1 MARGLDILGDPWSM
15 LVLREVFFGNGRFD
29 AMKQRLG
36 AADSVL
42 TKRLAGL
49 VDAGLLA
56 RRPYDDGGRTRQE
69 YVLTAKGEDA
79 LPVLNAVVIWAEK
92 HLPAPSEQA
101 HMFVIHSG
109 CGERT
114 SSADTCTACGEPL
127 TAANTS
133 WHSLSRTADPVPLAS
148 AGTGD
153 PCPERNRRMSAPETT
168 VTPAPVRRRIHP
180 AWTVAAVAFLALVG
194 AAGFRAAP
202 GVLMVPLQNEFGWS
216 TTVLSAAVSIN
227 LVLFGLTAPFAAA
240 LMERFGIR
248 AVTAVA
254 LVLIGAGSALTVL
267 VTQSWQILLTW
278 GLLIGLGTGSMALVF
293 AATIANTW
301 FAKSRGLVI
310 GILTAGSAA
319 GQLVFLPFIAAL
331 AQDPGWRQAS
341 LLIAAGALAVVPL
354 VLMFLKNS
362 PADVGVLPYGA
373 TPPAAGPN
381 AGTESS
387 GPEPTGPAAGQEA
400 QEPRRNAAVR
410 ALQVLKR
417 ASKVRTFWA
426 LVAGF
431 AICGATTNGLIGT
444 HFIPSAHDHGMP
456 ETTAAGLLAVVGLF
470 DIVGTI
476 ASGWLTDRFN
486 PRILLA
492 VYYQFRGIGLLV
504 LPLLLSATVQ
514 PSMIVFVVIYG
525 LDWVATVPP
534 TAAICRQVFGADGS
548 VVFGWVF
555 AAHQLGAAAA
565 ALAAGAVR
573 DATGQYTY
581 AWFAAAAMC
590 TIAAVISAT
599 IRKDARKPES
609 VPVPA

>member
-1 MARGLDILGDPWSM
+1 MSTLPEEAAGSPA
-15 LVLREVFFGNGRFD
+15 ET
-29 AMKQRLG
+29 AM
-36 AADSVL
+36 
-42 TKRLAGL
+42 
-49 VDAGLLA
+49 
-56 RRPYDDGGRTRQE
+56 
-69 YVLTAKGEDA
+69 
-79 LPVLNAVVIWAEK
+79 
-92 HLPAPSEQA
+92 
-101 HMFVIHSG
+101 M
-109 CGERT
+109 
-114 SSADTCTACGEPL
+114 
-127 TAANTS
+127 
-133 WHSLSRTADPVPLAS
+133 
-148 AGTGD
+148 
-153 PCPERNRRMSAPETT
+153 
-168 VTPAPVRRRIHP
+168 PAPVQRRRLHP

-202 GVLMVPLQNEFGWS
+202 GVLMVPLQQEFGWS

-248 AVTAVA
+248 TVTATA
-254 LVLIGAGSALTVL
+254 LVLIGMGSALTVL
-267 VTQSWQILLTW
+267 VNQSWQILLTW

-310 GILTAGSAA
+310 GVLTAGSAA
-319 GQLVFLPFIAAL
+319 GQLVFLPFIAML

-354 VLMFLKNS
+354 VLKFLKNS
-362 PADVGVLPYGA
+362 PADVGVLPYG
-373 TPPAAGPN
+373 
-381 AGTESS
+381 TEQVDADAV
-387 GPEPTGPAAGQEA
+387 EPVETKTAVAPDQ
-400 QEPRRNAAVR
+400 PRANAAVR
-410 ALQVLKR
+410 ALQVLRR

-426 LVAGF
+426 LAAGF

-456 ETTAAGLLAVVGLF
+456 ETTAAGLLAVVGIF
-470 DIVGTI
+470 DIIGTI

-486 PRILLA
+486 PRVLLA

-504 LPLLLSATVQ
+504 LPLLLNAEVQ

-534 TAAICRQVFGADGS
+534 TAAICRETFGADGS

-565 ALAAGAVR
+565 AIAAGALR
-573 DATGQYTY
+573 DATGHYTY
-581 AWFAAAAMC
+581 AWFGAAAMC

-599 IRKDARKPES
+599 IRRHHGSREAE
-609 VPVPA
+609 PVAA

>member
-1 MARGLDILGDPWSM
+1 MSATETTL
-15 LVLREVFFGNGRFD
+15 
-29 AMKQRLG
+29 
-36 AADSVL
+36 
-42 TKRLAGL
+42 
-49 VDAGLLA
+49 
-56 RRPYDDGGRTRQE
+56 
-69 YVLTAKGEDA
+69 
-79 LPVLNAVVIWAEK
+79 
-92 HLPAPSEQA
+92 LPAPK
-101 HMFVIHSG
+101 
-109 CGERT
+109 
-114 SSADTCTACGEPL
+114 
-127 TAANTS
+127 
-133 WHSLSRTADPVPLAS
+133 
-148 AGTGD
+148 
-153 PCPERNRRMSAPETT
+153 
-168 VTPAPVRRRIHP
+168 RRIHP
-180 AWTVAAVAFLALVG
+180 AWIVAGVAFLALVG

-202 GVLMVPLQNEFGWS
+202 GVLMVPLQDEFGWS

-254 LVLIGAGSALTVL
+254 LVLIAAGSALTVL

-301 FAKSRGLVI
+301 FVKSRGLVI

-354 VLMFLKNS
+354 VLKFLKNS
-362 PADVGVLPYGA
+362 PAAAGVLPYGA
-373 TPPAAGPN
+373 EAEPGSA
-381 AGTESS
+381 
-387 GPEPTGPAAGQEA
+387 PEPDAAAPGAE
-400 QEPRRNAAVR
+400 EPQQNAAVR

-444 HFIPSAHDHGMP
+444 HFIPSAHDHGMAP
-456 ETTAAGLLAVVGLF
+456 TTAAGLLAVVGIF

-565 ALAAGAVR
+565 ALAAGAIR

-581 AWFAAAAMC
+581 AWFGAAAMC
-590 TIAAVISAT
+590 TIAAVVSAT
-599 IRKDARKPES
+599 IRKDASKRE
-609 VPVPA
+609 VAAVPA

>member
-1 MARGLDILGDPWSM
+1 M
-15 LVLREVFFGNGRFD
+15 
-29 AMKQRLG
+29 
-36 AADSVL
+36 
-42 TKRLAGL
+42 
-49 VDAGLLA
+49 
-56 RRPYDDGGRTRQE
+56 
-69 YVLTAKGEDA
+69 
-79 LPVLNAVVIWAEK
+79 
-92 HLPAPSEQA
+92 SEP
-101 HMFVIHSG
+101 
-109 CGERT
+109 RT
-114 SSADTCTACGEPL
+114 ST
-127 TAANTS
+127 
-133 WHSLSRTADPVPLAS
+133 
-148 AGTGD
+148 
-153 PCPERNRRMSAPETT
+153 
-168 VTPAPVRRRIHP
+168 RRRIHP
-180 AWTVAAVAFLALVG
+180 AWIVAVVAFLALVG

-202 GVLMVPLQNEFGWS
+202 GVLMVPLQTEFGWS

-267 VTQSWQILLTW
+267 VNQSWQILLTW

-293 AATIANTW
+293 AATVANTW
-301 FAKSRGLVI
+301 FVKSRGLVI

-331 AQDPGWRQAS
+331 AQSPGWRQAS

-354 VLMFLKNS
+354 VLKFLKNS
-362 PADVGVLPYGA
+362 PADVGALPYGA
-373 TPPAAGPN
+373 E
-381 AGTESS
+381 TESAE
-387 GPEPTGPAAGQEA
+387 GGATAGETATPGEQAVPAG
-400 QEPRRNAAVR
+400 PRRNAAVR

-417 ASKVRTFWA
+417 ASRVRTFWA

-444 HFIPSAHDHGMP
+444 HFIPSAHDHGMA
-456 ETTAAGLLAVVGLF
+456 ETTAAGLLAVVGIF
-470 DIVGTI
+470 DILGTI

-504 LPLLLSATVQ
+504 LPLLLSAEIQ
-514 PSMIVFVVIYG
+514 PSMIVFVIIYG

-599 IRKDARKPES
+599 IRKDTGKQAA

>member
-1 MARGLDILGDPWSM
+1 MSAPRTTP
-15 LVLREVFFGNGRFD
+15 
-29 AMKQRLG
+29 
-36 AADSVL
+36 
-42 TKRLAGL
+42 
-49 VDAGLLA
+49 A
-56 RRPYDDGGRTRQE
+56 RRPST
-69 YVLTAKGEDA
+69 
-79 LPVLNAVVIWAEK
+79 
-92 HLPAPSEQA
+92 
-101 HMFVIHSG
+101 
-109 CGERT
+109 
-114 SSADTCTACGEPL
+114 
-127 TAANTS
+127 
-133 WHSLSRTADPVPLAS
+133 
-148 AGTGD
+148 
-153 PCPERNRRMSAPETT
+153 
-168 VTPAPVRRRIHP
+168 RRRIHP
-180 AWTVAAVAFLALVG
+180 AWIVAAVAFLALVG

-248 AVTAVA
+248 AVTSVA

-267 VTQSWQILLTW
+267 VNESWQILLTW

-293 AATIANTW
+293 AATVANTW
-301 FAKSRGLVI
+301 FVKSRGLVI

-331 AQDPGWRQAS
+331 AQSPGWRQAS

-354 VLMFLKNS
+354 VLKFLKNS
-362 PADVGVLPYGA
+362 PADAGTLPYGA
-373 TPPAAGPN
+373 DAADDASAGQADGRADAAAADGPATTAVQAAAPGSPAVPAA
-381 AGTESS
+381 
-387 GPEPTGPAAGQEA
+387 
-400 QEPRRNAAVR
+400 PRRNAAVR

-444 HFIPSAHDHGMP
+444 HFIPSAHDHGMA
-456 ETTAAGLLAVVGLF
+456 ETTAAGLLAVVGIF
-470 DIVGTI
+470 DILGTI

-504 LPLLLSATVQ
+504 LPLLLSAEVQ

-599 IRKDARKPES
+599 IRKDAGNKAP

>member
-1 MARGLDILGDPWSM
+1 MSTLPD
-15 LVLREVFFGNGRFD
+15 E
-29 AMKQRLG
+29 
-36 AADSVL
+36 AAD
-42 TKRLAGL
+42 
-49 VDAGLLA
+49 
-56 RRPYDDGGRTRQE
+56 
-69 YVLTAKGEDA
+69 
-79 LPVLNAVVIWAEK
+79 I
-92 HLPAPSEQA
+92 PAAQA
-101 HMFVIHSG
+101 FQPRG
-109 CGERT
+109 
-114 SSADTCTACGEPL
+114 P
-127 TAANTS
+127 
-133 WHSLSRTADPVPLAS
+133 
-148 AGTGD
+148 
-153 PCPERNRRMSAPETT
+153 
-168 VTPAPVRRRIHP
+168 RRRLHP
-180 AWTVAAVAFLALVG
+180 AWIVAAVAFLALVG

-202 GVLMVPLQNEFGWS
+202 GVLMVPLQQEFGWS

-248 AVTAVA
+248 AVTATA
-254 LVLIGAGSALTVL
+254 LVLIGMGSALTVL
-267 VTQSWQILLTW
+267 VNQSWQILLTW

-301 FAKSRGLVI
+301 FSRSRGLVI

-319 GQLVFLPFIAAL
+319 GQLVFLPFIAIL

-354 VLMFLKNS
+354 VLKFLKNS
-362 PADVGVLPYGA
+362 AADAGVLPYGA
-373 TPPAAGPN
+373 APAEGGAVEQPAAAPGDRP
-381 AGTESS
+381 
-387 GPEPTGPAAGQEA
+387 
-400 QEPRRNAAVR
+400 NAAVR
-410 ALQVLKR
+410 ALQVLRR
-417 ASKVRTFWA
+417 ASRVRTFWA
-426 LVAGF
+426 LAAGF

-456 ETTAAGLLAVVGLF
+456 ETTAAGLLAVVGIF

-486 PRILLA
+486 PRVLLA

-504 LPLLLSATVQ
+504 LPLLLNAEVQ

-534 TAAICRQVFGADGS
+534 TAAICRETFGADGS

-565 ALAAGAVR
+565 AIAAGALR
-573 DATGQYTY
+573 DATGHYTY
-581 AWFAAAAMC
+581 AWFGAAAMC

-599 IRKDARKPES
+599 IRRNRTPQEAE
-609 VPVPA
+609 PAPA

>member
-1 MARGLDILGDPWSM
+1 
-15 LVLREVFFGNGRFD
+15 
-29 AMKQRLG
+29 
-36 AADSVL
+36 
-42 TKRLAGL
+42 
-49 VDAGLLA
+49 
-56 RRPYDDGGRTRQE
+56 
-69 YVLTAKGEDA
+69 
-79 LPVLNAVVIWAEK
+79 
-92 HLPAPSEQA
+92 
-101 HMFVIHSG
+101 
-109 CGERT
+109 
-114 SSADTCTACGEPL
+114 
-127 TAANTS
+127 
-133 WHSLSRTADPVPLAS
+133 
-148 AGTGD
+148 
-153 PCPERNRRMSAPETT
+153 
-168 VTPAPVRRRIHP
+168 
-180 AWTVAAVAFLALVG
+180 VAAVAFLALVG

-202 GVLMVPLQNEFGWS
+202 GVLMVPLQQEFGWS
-216 TTVLSAAVSIN
+216 TTVLSSAVSIN

-254 LVLIGAGSALTVL
+254 LALIGAGSALTVL
-267 VTQSWQILLTW
+267 VNQSWQILLTW

-319 GQLVFLPFIAAL
+319 GQLVFLPFIALL

-354 VLMFLKNS
+354 VLKFLKNS
-362 PADVGVLPYGA
+362 PADVGALPYGA
-373 TPPAAGPN
+373 EDPSGAADDSSVPAGAAN
-381 AGTESS
+381 ASTV
-387 GPEPTGPAAGQEA
+387 AGQPVGA
-400 QEPRRNAAVR
+400 AEPRRNAAVR
-410 ALQVLKR
+410 ALQVLR
-417 ASKVRTFWA
+417 SASRNRTFWA
-426 LVAGF
+426 LAAGF

-456 ETTAAGLLAVVGLF
+456 ETTAAGLLAVVGIF
-470 DIVGTI
+470 DILGTI

-504 LPLLLSATVQ
+504 LPLLLGSSVQ

-565 ALAAGAVR
+565 ALAAGAIR
-573 DATGQYTY
+573 DATGHYTY
-581 AWFAAAAMC
+581 AWFGAAAMC

-599 IRKDARKPES
+599 IRKDAGRRKPVEVAVAS
-609 VPVPA
+609 VD

>member
-1 MARGLDILGDPWSM
+1 MSAT
-15 LVLREVFFGNGRFD
+15 E
-29 AMKQRLG
+29 K
-36 AADSVL
+36 
-42 TKRLAGL
+42 T
-49 VDAGLLA
+49 
-56 RRPYDDGGRTRQE
+56 RRPR
-69 YVLTAKGEDA
+69 L
-79 LPVLNAVVIWAEK
+79 
-92 HLPAPSEQA
+92 
-101 HMFVIHSG
+101 
-109 CGERT
+109 
-114 SSADTCTACGEPL
+114 
-127 TAANTS
+127 
-133 WHSLSRTADPVPLAS
+133 
-148 AGTGD
+148 
-153 PCPERNRRMSAPETT
+153 
-168 VTPAPVRRRIHP
+168 HP
-180 AWTVAAVAFLALVG
+180 AWIVAAVAFLALVG

-202 GVLMVPLQNEFGWS
+202 GVLMVPLQQEFGWS

-248 AVTAVA
+248 AVTATA

-319 GQLVFLPFIAAL
+319 GQLVFLPFIAML

-354 VLMFLKNS
+354 VLKFLKNS
-362 PADVGVLPYGA
+362 PADVGALPYGETA
-373 TPPAAGPN
+373 PEE
-381 AGTESS
+381 GTAEPSADAVESGRS
-387 GPEPTGPAAGQEA
+387 S
-400 QEPRRNAAVR
+400 NAAVR

-456 ETTAAGLLAVVGLF
+456 ETTAAGLLAVVGIF
-470 DIVGTI
+470 DILGTI
-476 ASGWLTDRFN
+476 ASGWLTDRYN
-486 PRILLA
+486 PKILLA
-492 VYYQFRGIGLLV
+492 MYYQFRGIGLLV
-504 LPLLLSATVQ
+504 LPLLLSASVQ

-534 TAAICRQVFGADGS
+534 TAAICRKTFGADGS

-565 ALAAGAVR
+565 ALGAGAIR

-581 AWFAAAAMC
+581 AWFGAAAMC

-599 IRKDARKPES
+599 IRKGAPAKEP
-609 VPVPA
+609 VPVGVA

>member
-1 MARGLDILGDPWSM
+1 
-15 LVLREVFFGNGRFD
+15 
-29 AMKQRLG
+29 
-36 AADSVL
+36 
-42 TKRLAGL
+42 
-49 VDAGLLA
+49 
-56 RRPYDDGGRTRQE
+56 
-69 YVLTAKGEDA
+69 
-79 LPVLNAVVIWAEK
+79 
-92 HLPAPSEQA
+92 
-101 HMFVIHSG
+101 
-109 CGERT
+109 
-114 SSADTCTACGEPL
+114 
-127 TAANTS
+127 
-133 WHSLSRTADPVPLAS
+133 
-148 AGTGD
+148 
-153 PCPERNRRMSAPETT
+153 MSAPETT
-168 VTPAPVRRRIHP
+168 RTPAPDRRRIHP
-180 AWTVAAVAFLALVG
+180 AWIVAAVAFLALVG

-248 AVTAVA
+248 AVTSVA

-267 VTQSWQILLTW
+267 VNQSWQILLTW

-319 GQLVFLPFIAAL
+319 GQLVFLPFIALL

-354 VLMFLKNS
+354 VLKFLKNS
-362 PADVGVLPYGA
+362 PADVGALAYGA
-373 TPPAAGPN
+373 EVPAPEVQAREGSGLRTAPGPGTPGAR
-381 AGTESS
+381 
-387 GPEPTGPAAGQEA
+387 GPAGAAADPG
-400 QEPRRNAAVR
+400 RNAAVR

-444 HFIPSAHDHGMP
+444 HFIPSAHDHGMA
-456 ETTAAGLLAVVGLF
+456 ETTAAGLLAVVGIF
-470 DIVGTI
+470 DILGTI

-565 ALAAGAVR
+565 ALAAGAIR
-573 DATGQYTY
+573 DATGQYNY

-590 TIAAVISAT
+590 TVAAVISAT
-599 IRKDARKPES
+599 IRKDTSRKET

>member
-1 MARGLDILGDPWSM
+1 MSNPEA
-15 LVLREVFFGNGRFD
+15 
-29 AMKQRLG
+29 
-36 AADSVL
+36 
-42 TKRLAGL
+42 
-49 VDAGLLA
+49 
-56 RRPYDDGGRTRQE
+56 
-69 YVLTAKGEDA
+69 
-79 LPVLNAVVIWAEK
+79 
-92 HLPAPSEQA
+92 
-101 HMFVIHSG
+101 
-109 CGERT
+109 
-114 SSADTCTACGEPL
+114 
-127 TAANTS
+127 TAARNDEDQEAAIPPGP
-133 WHSLSRTADPVPLAS
+133 SRK
-148 AGTGD
+148 
-153 PCPERNRRMSAPETT
+153 RRL
-168 VTPAPVRRRIHP
+168 HP
-180 AWTVAAVAFLALVG
+180 AWMVAAVAFLALVG

-202 GVLMVPLQNEFGWS
+202 GVLMVPLQQEFGWS
-216 TTVLSAAVSIN
+216 TTVLSGAVSIN

-267 VTQSWQILLTW
+267 VNQSWQILLTW

-301 FAKSRGLVI
+301 FSKSRGLVI

-319 GQLVFLPFIAAL
+319 GQLVFLPFIAML

-354 VLMFLKNS
+354 VLKFLKNS
-362 PADVGVLPYGA
+362 PADVGALPYGA
-373 TPPAAGPN
+373 EAPVAGGEPEPAA
-381 AGTESS
+381 AAASHAA
-387 GPEPTGPAAGQEA
+387 PAAAGA
-400 QEPRRNAAVR
+400 AEPSRNAAVR
-410 ALQVLKR
+410 ALQVLRR
-417 ASKVRTFWA
+417 ASRIRTFWA
-426 LVAGF
+426 LAAGF

-456 ETTAAGLLAVVGLF
+456 ETTAAGLLAVVGIF
-470 DIVGTI
+470 DILGTI

-565 ALAAGAVR
+565 ALAAGAIR

-581 AWFAAAAMC
+581 AWFGAAAMC
-590 TIAAVISAT
+590 TIAAIISAT
-599 IRKDARKPES
+599 IRKDAGKRRS
-609 VPVPA
+609 APVAAGAA

>member
-1 MARGLDILGDPWSM
+1 MSTLPD
-15 LVLREVFFGNGRFD
+15 E
-29 AMKQRLG
+29 
-36 AADSVL
+36 AAD
-42 TKRLAGL
+42 
-49 VDAGLLA
+49 
-56 RRPYDDGGRTRQE
+56 Q
-69 YVLTAKGEDA
+69 
-79 LPVLNAVVIWAEK
+79 
-92 HLPAPSEQA
+92 Q
-101 HMFVIHSG
+101 
-109 CGERT
+109 
-114 SSADTCTACGEPL
+114 
-127 TAANTS
+127 
-133 WHSLSRTADPVPLAS
+133 
-148 AGTGD
+148 
-153 PCPERNRRMSAPETT
+153 ETT
-168 VTPAPVRRRIHP
+168 LSPGTVPGRRRLHP
-180 AWTVAAVAFLALVG
+180 AWIVAAVAFLALVG

-202 GVLMVPLQNEFGWS
+202 GVLMVPLQQEFGWS

-248 AVTAVA
+248 KVTATA
-254 LVLIGAGSALTVL
+254 LVLIGLGSALTVL
-267 VTQSWQILLTW
+267 VNQSWQILLTW

-301 FAKSRGLVI
+301 FSKSRGLVI

-319 GQLVFLPFIAAL
+319 GQLVFLPFIALL

-354 VLMFLKNS
+354 VLKFLRNS

-373 TPPAAGPN
+373 DPAVGAPVQAASADNGPR
-381 AGTESS
+381 A
-387 GPEPTGPAAGQEA
+387 
-400 QEPRRNAAVR
+400 NAAVR
-410 ALQVLKR
+410 ALQVLRR
-417 ASKVRTFWA
+417 ASRVRTFWA
-426 LVAGF
+426 LAGGF

-456 ETTAAGLLAVVGLF
+456 ETTAAGLLAVVGIF

-504 LPLLLSATVQ
+504 LPMLLSAEVQ

-534 TAAICRQVFGADGS
+534 TAAICREVFGADGS

-555 AAHQLGAAAA
+555 AAHQLGAALA
-565 ALAAGAVR
+565 ALAAGALR
-573 DATGQYTY
+573 DATGHYTY
-581 AWFAAAAMC
+581 AWLGAAAMC

-599 IRKDARKPES
+599 IRKHHGSADRKAAR
-609 VPVPA
+609 PAA

>member
-1 MARGLDILGDPWSM
+1 MSEP
-15 LVLREVFFGNGRFD
+15 
-29 AMKQRLG
+29 RL
-36 AADSVL
+36 S
-42 TKRLAGL
+42 T
-49 VDAGLLA
+49 
-56 RRPYDDGGRTRQE
+56 
-69 YVLTAKGEDA
+69 
-79 LPVLNAVVIWAEK
+79 
-92 HLPAPSEQA
+92 
-101 HMFVIHSG
+101 
-109 CGERT
+109 
-114 SSADTCTACGEPL
+114 
-127 TAANTS
+127 
-133 WHSLSRTADPVPLAS
+133 
-148 AGTGD
+148 
-153 PCPERNRRMSAPETT
+153 
-168 VTPAPVRRRIHP
+168 RRRIHP
-180 AWTVAAVAFLALVG
+180 AWIVAVVAFLALVG

-202 GVLMVPLQNEFGWS
+202 GVLMVPLQTEFGWS

-267 VTQSWQILLTW
+267 VNQSWQILLTW

-293 AATIANTW
+293 AATVANTW
-301 FAKSRGLVI
+301 FVKSRGLVI

-331 AQDPGWRQAS
+331 AQSPGWRQAS

-354 VLMFLKNS
+354 VLKFLKNS
-362 PADVGVLPYGA
+362 PADVGALPYGA
-373 TPPAAGPN
+373 E
-381 AGTESS
+381 TESAE
-387 GPEPTGPAAGQEA
+387 GEATAGGTATPGEPAVPAG
-400 QEPRRNAAVR
+400 PRRNAAVR

-417 ASKVRTFWA
+417 ASRVRTFWA

-444 HFIPSAHDHGMP
+444 HFIPSAHDHGMA
-456 ETTAAGLLAVVGLF
+456 ETTAAGLLAVVGIF
-470 DIVGTI
+470 DILGTI

-504 LPLLLSATVQ
+504 LPLLLSAEIQ

-599 IRKDARKPES
+599 IRKDTGKQAA

>member
-1 MARGLDILGDPWSM
+1 
-15 LVLREVFFGNGRFD
+15 
-29 AMKQRLG
+29 
-36 AADSVL
+36 
-42 TKRLAGL
+42 
-49 VDAGLLA
+49 
-56 RRPYDDGGRTRQE
+56 
-69 YVLTAKGEDA
+69 
-79 LPVLNAVVIWAEK
+79 
-92 HLPAPSEQA
+92 
-101 HMFVIHSG
+101 
-109 CGERT
+109 
-114 SSADTCTACGEPL
+114 
-127 TAANTS
+127 
-133 WHSLSRTADPVPLAS
+133 
-148 AGTGD
+148 
-153 PCPERNRRMSAPETT
+153 
-168 VTPAPVRRRIHP
+168 
-180 AWTVAAVAFLALVG
+180 
-194 AAGFRAAP
+194 
-202 GVLMVPLQNEFGWS
+202 
-216 TTVLSAAVSIN
+216 
-227 LVLFGLTAPFAAA
+227 
-240 LMERFGIR
+240 
-248 AVTAVA
+248 
-254 LVLIGAGSALTVL
+254 

-341 LLIAAGALAVVPL
+341 LLIGAGALAVVPL

-373 TPPAAGPN
+373 TPAPGPD

-387 GPEPTGPAAGQEA
+387 APEPTGTAAGQEV

-431 AICGATTNGLIGT
+431 AICGAST

-470 DIVGTI
+470 DIIGTI

>member
-1 MARGLDILGDPWSM
+1 MSSP
-15 LVLREVFFGNGRFD
+15 EVSEADASKDLPPQVEVTGGR
-29 AMKQRLG
+29 KPR
-36 AADSVL
+36 VP
-42 TKRLAGL
+42 R
-49 VDAGLLA
+49 
-56 RRPYDDGGRTRQE
+56 RRP
-69 YVLTAKGEDA
+69 L
-79 LPVLNAVVIWAEK
+79 
-92 HLPAPSEQA
+92 
-101 HMFVIHSG
+101 
-109 CGERT
+109 
-114 SSADTCTACGEPL
+114 
-127 TAANTS
+127 
-133 WHSLSRTADPVPLAS
+133 
-148 AGTGD
+148 
-153 PCPERNRRMSAPETT
+153 
-168 VTPAPVRRRIHP
+168 HP
-180 AWTVAAVAFLALVG
+180 AWIVAAVAFLALVG

-202 GVLMVPLQNEFGWS
+202 GVLMVPLQQEFGWS

-248 AVTAVA
+248 SVTAFA
-254 LVLIGAGSALTVL
+254 LMLIGAGSALTVL
-267 VTQSWQILLTW
+267 VNQSWQILLTW

-301 FAKSRGLVI
+301 FSKSRGLVI

-319 GQLVFLPFIAAL
+319 GQLVFLPFIAML

-354 VLMFLKNS
+354 VLKFLKNS

-373 TPPAAGPN
+373 EAPAPEAEPVSAPPASGPSAFGSPAPGSPAAGEP
-381 AGTESS
+381 S
-387 GPEPTGPAAGQEA
+387 G
-400 QEPRRNAAVR
+400 NAAIR

-426 LVAGF
+426 LAAGF

-456 ETTAAGLLAVVGLF
+456 ETTAAGLLAVVGIF
-470 DIVGTI
+470 DILGTI
-476 ASGWLTDRFN
+476 ASGWLTDRYN

-514 PSMIVFVVIYG
+514 PSMIIFVVIYG

-534 TAAICRQVFGADGS
+534 TAAICRQAFGADGS

-565 ALAAGAVR
+565 ALAAGAIR
-573 DATGQYTY
+573 DATGHYTY
-581 AWFAAAAMC
+581 AWLGAAAMC
-590 TIAAVISAT
+590 TVAAVISAS
-599 IRKDARKPES
+599 IRKDTASRKQQ
-609 VPVPA
+609 PVEDGSA